1 MDQQQQAQI
10 PLSVYSSSSQEIL
23 SGSGSNSPAFRVK
36 PEPETTQHSTSE
48 SACLLAG
55 EKPRQIPELYELK
68 ESENDA
74 DDEDLYQSRNT
85 LKPIKLL
92 AELKNDM
99 SSFSRERPYKKKAL
113 EGTLVRKHF
122 GGSGTT
128 PTESQLS
135 LKNPVFKFN
144 TLQFRPS
151 AVNNQPH
158 NNPFGYN
165 TISNGT
171 RRSVESASARVQVN
185 TSTFLTGTPKK
196 EPVVEANEATGNR
209 DDSLNIE
216 DNCQGNITCSFVF

>member
-1 MDQQQQAQI
+1 M
-10 PLSVYSSSSQEIL
+10 
-23 SGSGSNSPAFRVK
+23 
-36 PEPETTQHSTSE
+36 
-48 SACLLAG
+48 LAG

-122 GGSGTT
+122 GGSGTA

-151 AVNNQPH
+151 AVNNQGPVLPSPARGRH
-158 NNPFGYN
+158 TPRL
-165 TISNGT
+165 SLAA
-171 RRSVESASARVQVN
+171 RR
-185 TSTFLTGTPKK
+185 G
-196 EPVVEANEATGNR
+196 PVPLHAGV
-209 DDSLNIE
+209 
-216 DNCQGNITCSFVF
+216 